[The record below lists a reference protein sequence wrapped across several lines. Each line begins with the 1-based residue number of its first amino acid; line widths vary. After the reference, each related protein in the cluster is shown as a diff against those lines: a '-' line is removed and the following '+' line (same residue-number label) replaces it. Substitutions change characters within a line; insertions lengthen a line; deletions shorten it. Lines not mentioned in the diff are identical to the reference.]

1 MSDPP
6 GYDQDLLNRLNA
18 LKKTNIQLDAS
29 TTRTPLNVLAK
40 EPTPETGLSERL
52 RSLRNGTPSRSCAS
66 KAPVPV
72 STPSPPRQSKFYNE
86 TAALDAT
93 HLFSNDAHDDKS
105 LDELLAELGSGSE
118 WLDPDDPND
127 IQKLLDEAK
136 KALPGG
142 DDVAAEETTSKEA
155 SEENTRKGN
164 ILTTSLDMSVFT
176 LDDQEH
182 EDPGSHHIEGLETES
197 REVQDIVARLLD
209 EVNLERGDEDEAQEE
224 QDRGARACDFGKDK
238 DKDRSFSSFLKYH
251 QNDDEEMSAFTLP
264 FAPST
269 LPEPSRKSIDFEE
282 DITAR
287 LAALTGLS
295 SSTSDPLG
303 LPSAP
308 TTKPVEKLAKPSKG
322 APESKGGLKKYTDE
336 EMDTWCIICQDDATV
351 QCVGCEGDLYCARC
365 WKEGHMGVDAGWE
378 FKRHQWRKWERS
390 G

>member
-6 GYDQDLLNRLNA
+6 SYDQDLLNRLNA

-29 TTRTPLNVLAK
+29 TRTPLNVLAK
-40 EPTPETGLSERL
+40 ESTPETDLSQRL
-52 RSLRNGTPSRSCAS
+52 RSLRNGTPSKSCTP

-72 STPSPPRQSKFYNE
+72 STTSPPRQSSFYNE
-86 TAALDAT
+86 TVALDAT
-93 HLFSNDAHDDKS
+93 PPFSNDAHDDKS
-105 LDELLAELGSGSE
+105 LDELLAEIGSGSE

-136 KALPGG
+136 KALPSG
-142 DDVAAEETTSKEA
+142 DDVAAEETASSKEA

-164 ILTTSLDMSVFT
+164 ILITGLDMSVFA
-176 LDDQEH
+176 LDDEGH
-182 EDPGSHHIEGLETES
+182 EAPRSHQIEGLETES

-209 EVNLERGDEDEAQEE
+209 EVNFERGDEDEAQEK
-224 QDRGARACDFGKDK
+224 QDRGERAYDLEKDK
-238 DKDRSFSSFLKYH
+238 DEDRKLSSFPTY
-251 QNDDEEMSAFTLP
+251 QRNDDEEPTFTLP
-264 FAPST
+264 SAPST
-269 LPEPSRKSIDFEE
+269 LPEPSRKSLDFEE

-287 LAALTGLS
+287 LAALKGLS
-295 SSTSDPLG
+295 SSTTSDPLN

-308 TTKPVEKLAKPSKG
+308 TTKPVEKLAKSSKG
-322 APESKGGLKKYTDE
+322 ASESKGNLKEYTDE

-351 QCVGCEGDLYCARC
+351 QCGGCEGDLYCARC

-378 FKRHQWRKWERS
+378 FKRHQWRKWERV